1 MSSTESST
9 RPWLTQAHLLRATI
23 ELLPTDVEVHFD
35 DSKDVRY
42 ESRGNAPSAAGRPL
56 RGSPGL
62 GCAGVIRRVTH

>member
-42 ESRGNAPSAAGRPL
+42 ESRGTLPAR
-56 RGSPGL
+56 RGGP
-62 GCAGVIRRVTH
+62 CAGALAWAAPVSSAG